1 MPTKEFMNVRRF
13 LYNEQR
19 LSPKATGEFTTLLLD
34 IILGCKKVCREV
46 RQFGLSQYQH
56 TTGAI
61 NVQDEEVHELDDLA
75 NDLLLDLLTKGGQT
89 CGVVTEENKEIVGV
103 PASFERGKYVV
114 TIDPLDGFSNIG
126 VNVNI
131 GTIFS
136 VRKKIS
142 EGEDSNLSDFLQPG
156 RSQVCAGY
164 VMYGP
169 AMVLVFTIGRGV
181 YEFTYSL
188 GIDEFIL
195 SRENIRMPDLLPN
208 KKGSFSANTGYWNL
222 WDDKAKAVSN
232 FFMEGGY
239 SFRHIGS
246 FIADFHRHLL
256 QGGIFCYPANSK
268 SPNGKLRLL
277 YELAPL
283 SFIAEQAGG
292 LAIDGSRPILDL
304 KPDSLHQRSP
314 VYIGSRDA
322 VIKAMEILAA
332 PKR

>member
-13 LYNEQR
+13 LYNQQR
-19 LSPKATGEFTTLLLD
+19 LFPKATGEFTTLLLD
-34 IILGCKKVCREV
+34 IILGCKKVGGEV
-46 RQFGLSQYQH
+46 RQFALSQYQH
-56 TTGAI
+56 TTGEI

-75 NDLLLDLLTKGGQT
+75 NKLLLDLLTKGGQT
-89 CGVVTEENKEIVGV
+89 CGVVTEENEDIVPV
-103 PASFERGKYVV
+103 PATYERGEYVV
-114 TIDPLDGFSNIG
+114 TLDPLDGFSNIG

-136 VRKKIS
+136 VRRKIS
-142 EGEDSNLSDFLQPG
+142 EGEDSCLADFLQPG
-156 RSQVCAGY
+156 RAQVCAGY

-169 AMVLVFTIGRGV
+169 AMVLVFTVGRGV
-181 YEFTYSL
+181 HEFTYSL

-195 SRENIRMPDLLPN
+195 SRENIQMPDLLPN
-208 KKGSFSANTGYWNL
+208 KKASFSANLGYWNL
-222 WDDKAKAVSN
+222 WDDKTKAVSEY
-232 FFMEGGY
+232 FREGGY
-239 SFRHIGS
+239 TFRHIGS

-292 LAIDGSRPILDL
+292 LAFDGHRPILDL

-322 VIKAMEILAA
+322 VMKVMEILASS
-332 PKR
+332 